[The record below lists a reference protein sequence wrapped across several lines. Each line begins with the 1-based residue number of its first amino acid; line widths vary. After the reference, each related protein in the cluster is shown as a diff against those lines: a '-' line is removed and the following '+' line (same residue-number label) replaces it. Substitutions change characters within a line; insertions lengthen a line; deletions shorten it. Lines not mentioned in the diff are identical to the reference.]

1 MNFNLLLIRHAKSSW
16 KDIKLADFDRPLN
29 KRGMHN
35 APLMANRIRTY
46 SLDLSLII
54 SSPANR
60 AMNTTILISKELQF
74 SEESISYDS
83 SLYHSSLE
91 NFINILSIQSKR
103 NIALVGHNPGIHEFS
118 YWLCSEPKKNF
129 PTCGV
134 SFISFNF
141 DSWSSI
147 SKGCGTIKSFEY
159 PKMFYEA
166 DI

>member
-54 SSPANR
+54 SSPAKR

-83 SLYHSSLE
+83 SP
-91 NFINILSIQSKR
+91 
-103 NIALVGHNPGIHEFS
+103 VS
-118 YWLCSEPKKNF
+118 YTHLTL
-129 PTCGV
+129 PT
-134 SFISFNF
+134 
-141 DSWSSI
+141 
-147 SKGCGTIKSFEY
+147 K
-159 PKMFYEA
+159 A
-166 DI
+166 

>member
-35 APLMANRIRTY
+35 APLMAK
-46 SLDLSLII
+46 
-54 SSPANR
+54 R